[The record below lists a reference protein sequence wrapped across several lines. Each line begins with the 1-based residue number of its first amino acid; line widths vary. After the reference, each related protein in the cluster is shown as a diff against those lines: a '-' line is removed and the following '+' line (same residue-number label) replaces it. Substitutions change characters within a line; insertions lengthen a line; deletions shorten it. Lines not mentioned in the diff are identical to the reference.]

1 MSMAR
6 EASMEFAFFEFLR
19 SFYLE
24 NKGAIRNRYREITKK
39 YLDYNDKEKNPDAFL
54 RQPQFEALEMYVFI
68 KEFMNN
74 QQMHEIFDDWSK
86 RNGVFSDRR
95 FYDQSGQQTLYDV
108 YSPKQYHDYFLQIK
122 KYAESYPNYIYAL
135 TMGLGKTILMAT
147 CIFYEFLL
155 ASKWPKDDKYC
166 HNALV
171 FTPDKTVLQSLKEI
185 VTFDKSKVIPPE
197 YVGVLEANIHVHFLE
212 SSGTTLNTLD
222 GSKYNIIISNTQ
234 KIILKK
240 QHKEKSAVDKLFND
254 QIQGQTVLDDVLGLL
269 QEISNDDDLMSN
281 QRFEKLTRLT
291 QLGIYVDEAHHMFG
305 NDLEKALHENG
316 KGTSLRA
323 TINELA
329 KELSAHGSRVV
340 ACYNYTGTPYVNN
353 KILPE
358 VVYAYGLQA
367 AIRNDYLKDASV
379 VGYSNVK
386 SKEFLREV
394 ITDFWEKYGEKSYEE
409 LPPKMAIFGAEIAE
423 VQNEIQPVVEEVLSD
438 LGIPLDKILVN
449 VGDDKLT
456 KAEDIR
462 DFNNLDV
469 VGTVGSKKQFI
480 LLVNK
485 GREGWNC
492 RSLFSVALFRSPK
505 SKVFVLQA
513 TMRCLRKI
521 TDTQQTATVYLS
533 KDNMD
538 ILDDE
543 LKKNFRTSIEEL
555 KNKTESKRKQV
566 SVRVKEPL
574 QTIKMKRLH
583 YEYFMETKQ
592 YSDAISFG
600 IDELDTEHYD
610 AVKYVKDG
618 MTTGAVVNQSEVN
631 NIVEKYKYSEVTLVA
646 EIAKYF
652 PNVKCTEISKM
663 LRESKDGMEQI
674 LTAVNEHNEII
685 YDILVPVI
693 FKTLYSVD
701 KTIVK
706 ENVEVRLLKKPKTGG
721 TYQFS
726 GNEDLIVTQDSNDS
740 IVSKNKDKSFHAD
753 TYVFDSMPE
762 KKLFLKLLASRRVEQ
777 TYFTGMFTADQTDF
791 YVPYIDPESNQL
803 RKYYP
808 DFLLK
813 MDDGT
818 YRVIEVKG
826 DHMIDDPVVK
836 AKEAAAEEIAVES
849 SMKYEIIK
857 SSDIMNGKVD
867 I

>member
-1 MSMAR
+1 MAKQ
-6 EASMEFAFFEFLR
+6 ASMEFAFFEFLR

-24 NKGAIRNRYREITKK
+24 NKGAIRNRYRELTKK
-39 YLDYNDKEKNPDAFL
+39 YLDYNDKEKNPKAFL
-54 RQPQFEALEMYVFI
+54 RQPQFEALEMYIFV

-155 ASKWPKDDKYC
+155 ASKWPKDDRYC

-171 FTPDKTVLQSLKEI
+171 FAPDKTVLQSLKEI

-197 YVGVLEANIHVHFLE
+197 YVGVLDTNIHVHFLE
-212 SSGTTLNTLD
+212 GNGTSLNTLD

-234 KIILKK
+234 KIILKA
-240 QHKEKSAVDKLFND
+240 QHKEKTAVDRLFND
-254 QIQGQTVLDDVLGLL
+254 QIQGQTVLDDVLDLL
-269 QEISNDDDLMSN
+269 QEISSNDELLSN

-316 KGTSLRA
+316 KGTSLRN

-329 KELSAHGSRVV
+329 KELAAHGSRVV

-367 AIRNDYLKDASV
+367 AIRNNYLKDTSV
-379 VGYSNVK
+379 IGYSNVK
-386 SKEFLREV
+386 SKEFLKEA
-394 ITDFWEKYGEKSYEE
+394 ITDFWEKYGNNMYEE
-409 LPPKMAIFGAEIAE
+409 LLPKMAIFGAEISE
-423 VQNEIQPVVEEVLSD
+423 VQNEIQPIVEEVLSD

-456 KAEDIR
+456 KSEDIR

-469 VGTVGSKKQFI
+469 VGTVGSTKQFI

-492 RSLFSVALFRSPK
+492 RSLFGVALFRSPK

-521 TDTQQTATVYLS
+521 TDVQQTATVYLS

-555 KNKTESKRKQV
+555 KNKTETNRKKV
-566 SVRVKEPL
+566 SVRVKQPPK
-574 QTIKMKRLH
+574 TIKMKRLH
-583 YEYFMETKQ
+583 YEYSLEEKTYNKP
-592 YSDAISFG
+592 ISF
-600 IDELDTEHYD
+600 DLEEVDKERYN

-618 MTTGAVVNQSEVN
+618 ITTESVVSQNEVN
-631 NIVEKYKYSEVTLVA
+631 DIVDKNLYSEITLVA
-646 EIAKYF
+646 EIARYF
-652 PNVKCTEISKM
+652 PDIKCTKISQI
-663 LRESKDGMEQI
+663 LRESEDGLDNI
-674 LTAVNEHNEII
+674 LSAVNEHNEII
-685 YDILVPVI
+685 YDRIIPTI
-693 FKTLYSVD
+693 FNTLYLVD

-706 ENVEVRLLKKPKTGG
+706 ENVEVQLLKKPKKGG
-721 TYQFS
+721 VYEFS
-726 GNEDLIVTQDSNDS
+726 GNEDLIISQDSDDS
-740 IVSKNKDKSFHAD
+740 IVKKNKDKSFHAD
-753 TYVFDSMPE
+753 TYVFDSKPE
-762 KKLFLKLLASRRVEQ
+762 MKLFLKLLASSRVEQ
-777 TYFTGMFTADQTDF
+777 TYFTGMFTSDQTDF
-791 YVPYIDPESNQL
+791 YVPYIDPESNRL

-808 DFLLK
+808 DFVLK
-813 MDDGT
+813 MDDGS

-836 AKEAAAEEIAVES
+836 AKEAAAEEIAVEN

>member
-1 MSMAR
+1 M
-6 EASMEFAFFEFLR
+6 
-19 SFYLE
+19 
-24 NKGAIRNRYREITKK
+24 
-39 YLDYNDKEKNPDAFL
+39 
-54 RQPQFEALEMYVFI
+54 
-68 KEFMNN
+68 
-74 QQMHEIFDDWSK
+74 
-86 RNGVFSDRR
+86 
-95 FYDQSGQQTLYDV
+95 
-108 YSPKQYHDYFLQIK
+108 
-122 KYAESYPNYIYAL
+122 
-135 TMGLGKTILMAT
+135 
-147 CIFYEFLL
+147 
-155 ASKWPKDDKYC
+155 
-166 HNALV
+166 
-171 FTPDKTVLQSLKEI
+171 
-185 VTFDKSKVIPPE
+185 
-197 YVGVLEANIHVHFLE
+197 
-212 SSGTTLNTLD
+212 
-222 GSKYNIIISNTQ
+222 
-234 KIILKK
+234 
-240 QHKEKSAVDKLFND
+240 
-254 QIQGQTVLDDVLGLL
+254 
-269 QEISNDDDLMSN
+269 
-281 QRFEKLTRLT
+281 
-291 QLGIYVDEAHHMFG
+291 
-305 NDLEKALHENG
+305 
-316 KGTSLRA
+316 
-323 TINELA
+323 
-329 KELSAHGSRVV
+329 
-340 ACYNYTGTPYVNN
+340 
-353 KILPE
+353 
-358 VVYAYGLQA
+358 
-367 AIRNDYLKDASV
+367 
-379 VGYSNVK
+379 
-386 SKEFLREV
+386 
-394 ITDFWEKYGEKSYEE
+394 
-409 LPPKMAIFGAEIAE
+409 
-423 VQNEIQPVVEEVLSD
+423 
-438 LGIPLDKILVN
+438 
-449 VGDDKLT
+449 
-456 KAEDIR
+456 
-462 DFNNLDV
+462 
-469 VGTVGSKKQFI
+469 
-480 LLVNK
+480 VNK

-600 IDELDTEHYD
+600 IDEHDAEHYD

-685 YDILVPVI
+685 YDILVPII
-693 FKTLYSVD
+693 FKTLYSID

-777 TYFTGMFTADQTDF
+777 TYLRECLPPTKPIFTFH
-791 YVPYIDPESNQL
+791 I
-803 RKYYP
+803 
-808 DFLLK
+808 
-813 MDDGT
+813 
-818 YRVIEVKG
+818 
-826 DHMIDDPVVK
+826 
-836 AKEAAAEEIAVES
+836 
-849 SMKYEIIK
+849 
-857 SSDIMNGKVD
+857 
-867 I
+867 

>member
-1 MSMAR
+1 MAK
-6 EASMEFAFFEFLR
+6 ETSMEFAFFEFLR

-24 NKGAIRNRYREITKK
+24 NKGSIRNRYREITKK

-54 RQPQFEALEMYVFI
+54 RRPQFEALEMYVFI
-68 KEFMNN
+68 KEFMDNK
-74 QQMHEIFDDWSK
+74 QMYEIFDDWSK
-86 RNGVFSDRR
+86 RNGVFADRR

-122 KYAESYPNYIYAL
+122 KYAEAYPNYIYAL

-155 ASKWPKDDKYC
+155 ASKWPKDEKYC

-171 FTPDKTVLQSLKEI
+171 FAPDKTVLQSLKEI
-185 VTFDKSKVIPPE
+185 VTFDKSKVVPAE
-197 YVGVLEANIHVHFLE
+197 YIGVLDANIKVHFLE
-212 SSGTTLNTLD
+212 DSGTTLNTLD

-234 KIILKK
+234 KIILKA
-240 QHKEKSAVDKLFND
+240 QHKEKNAVDKLFND
-254 QIQGQTVLDDVLGLL
+254 QVPGQSALDDVLGIL
-269 QEISNDDDLMSN
+269 QEISNNDDLMSN
-281 QRFEKLTRLT
+281 QRFEKLTRLS
-291 QLGIYVDEAHHMFG
+291 QLGVYVDEAHHMFG
-305 NDLEKALHENG
+305 ADLEKALHEDG
-316 KGTSLRA
+316 KGTSLRN

-329 KELSAHGSRVV
+329 KELSSHGSKVV
-340 ACYNYTGTPYVNN
+340 ACYNFTGTPYVNN

-367 AIRNDYLKDASV
+367 AIRNHFLKDTSV
-379 VGYSNVK
+379 IGYSNVK
-386 SKEFLREV
+386 NKEFLREA
-394 ITDFWEKYGEKSYEE
+394 ITDFWQKYGNNTYEG
-409 LPPKMAIFGAEIAE
+409 LAPKMAIFGAEVAE
-423 VQNEIQPVVEEVLSD
+423 VQEEIRPIVEEVLSE
-438 LGIPLDKILVN
+438 LGIPLGKILVN
-449 VGDDKLT
+449 VGDEKIT
-456 KAEDIR
+456 KSEDIR

-469 VGTVGSKKQFI
+469 VGTVGSTKQFI

-521 TDTQQTATVYLS
+521 TDVQQTATVYLS

-555 KNKTESKRKQV
+555 KNNTNNNRVKV
-566 SVRVKEPL
+566 PVRVQEPPK
-574 QTIKMKRLH
+574 TIRMKRLH
-583 YEYFMETKQ
+583 YEYTLTDKK
-592 YSDAISFG
+592 YDGKVCFG
-600 IDELDTEHYD
+600 LEDIDTEHYD

-618 MTTGAVVNQSEVN
+618 ITTASVVRESDANDVVSKN
-631 NIVEKYKYSEVTLVA
+631 HYSEITLVA

-652 PNVKCTEISKM
+652 PDIKCTDISKI
-663 LRESKDGMEQI
+663 LRESVEGITVI
-674 LTAVNEHNEII
+674 LDWVNKYNDII
-685 YDILVPVI
+685 YDRLVPVV
-693 FKTLYSVD
+693 FEALYEVG

-706 ENVEVRLLKKPKTGG
+706 ESVDVRLLKKPKEGG
-721 TYQFS
+721 YYEFS
-726 GNEDLIVTQDSNDS
+726 GNKDLILTKDSEDAV
-740 IVSKNKDKSFHAD
+740 VSKNKDKSFHAD
-753 TYVFDSMPE
+753 TYVFDSKPE
-762 KKLFLKLLASRRVEQ
+762 LQLFLRLLANDKVKQ

-791 YVPYIDPESNQL
+791 HVPYIDPESNRL

-808 DFLLK
+808 DFLIE
-813 MDDGT
+813 MNDGS
-818 YRVIEVKG
+818 YQILEVKG

-836 AKEAAAEEIAVES
+836 AKEAAAEEIATES
-849 SMKYEIIK
+849 RMQYRMIA
-857 SSDIMNGKVD
+857 SSEIMNGTVD